1 MRGLTAFDRRLS
13 AHSPAPL
20 AVAFSGGGD
29 SLALLLT
36 AKAWADAHGRRVVAL
51 TVDHGLRPESAL
63 WTQQCRETAERL
75 GVGFEGLQW
84 TGEKPAAGLPA
95 AARAA
100 RHALLADA
108 AREAGARVLLMG
120 HTADDLIEA
129 EAMRA
134 EGSTVPDPREWSP
147 SPAWPQGRGVFILR
161 PLLHE
166 HRAALRD
173 WLQGRGERWIDD
185 PANEDLRFARARAR
199 TQVPAHALG
208 EGAGG
213 GRRGAAYADISPPP
227 EPLPAG
233 GTGFSEQTGTL
244 VTKRRSFA
252 EREIAAACLCAAGTT
267 RPPRGDRLARLT
279 DRLNGGETFAAT
291 LAGAR
296 IEADAGTVRF
306 LRDAGETARGGLA
319 PIRLSPN
326 PPAIW
331 DGRFELAADRPLQVR
346 ALKGLAARL
355 PEAERRALAV
365 VPAAARPGLPAVVD
379 IAGVVHCPLLSG
391 ASNVTVR
398 ALALERFRAAMGF
411 IDREDDL

>member
-63 WTQQCRETAERL
+63 WTQQCRETADRL

-84 TGEKPAAGLPA
+84 TAEKPASGLPA

-108 AREAGARVLLMG
+108 ARVAGARVLLMG
-120 HTADDLIEA
+120 HTADDLLEA
-129 EAMRA
+129 KAMRA

-147 SPAWPQGRGVFILR
+147 SPAWPKGRGVFILR
-161 PLLHE
+161 PLLKQR
-166 HRAALRD
+166 RAELRD
-173 WLQGRGERWIDD
+173 WLADQGESWIDD

-199 TQVPAHALG
+199 TLNPAHPG
-208 EGAGG
+208 E
-213 GRRGAAYADISPPP
+213 RRDPSRLSVGP
-227 EPLPAG
+227 G
-233 GTGFSEQTGTL
+233 
-244 VTKRRSFA
+244 VRRD
-252 EREIAAACLCAAGTT
+252 ERWREIAGLLETNRSMMSVAEVAAACLCAAGTI

-279 DRLNGGETFAAT
+279 DRLNGSEAFTAT

-296 IEADAGTVRF
+296 IEADSSAVRF

-319 PIRLSPN
+319 PIRLSPHE
-326 PPAIW
+326 PQVW
-331 DGRFELAADRPLQVR
+331 DGRFELAADRPLQAR
-346 ALKGLAARL
+346 ALKGLAGRL